1 MIADKAPELLEAS
14 KSMYEYN
21 ADTDMRQRCIARME
35 YLNDM
40 KRIEKLSDAVSLLK
54 DEKGQ
59 LESQKEQLESQKE
72 QLESENEQLAGE
84 NEMLSEKLKHLEKIL
99 LDNGISVDQ
108 SEERQCVTTY

>member
-40 KRIEKLSDAVSLLK
+40 
-54 DEKGQ
+54 
-59 LESQKEQLESQKE
+59 
-72 QLESENEQLAGE
+72 
-84 NEMLSEKLKHLEKIL
+84 LSEKIHHLEKIL
-99 LDNGISVDQ
+99 LDNGISVD
-108 SEERQCVTTY
+108 

>member
-59 LESQKEQLESQKE
+59 LESQKEQLES
-72 QLESENEQLAGE
+72 ENEQLAGE

-99 LDNGISVDQ
+99 LDNGISVD
-108 SEERQCVTTY
+108 